1 MFTCIYLS
9 LTFIKKYF
17 VKTQMDSS
25 NETRLID
32 KESHARVF
40 SSAID
45 EETPF
50 QEVAE
55 YSQEPNSFHVVEDR
69 LYKCIFKDFGNRT
82 LKVVSVEVCRI
93 NSCWK
98 NKQMYFL
105 MIIIVKT
112 MKLKS
117 ITTCMYL
124 GSTPGSTTILRNGN
138 STNCNSPTI

>member
-82 LKVVSVEVCRI
+82 LQKSFLSRYVVLTLVERI
-93 NSCWK
+93 NKCIF
-98 NKQMYFL
+98 NDY
-105 MIIIVKT
+105 
-112 MKLKS
+112 
-117 ITTCMYL
+117 
-124 GSTPGSTTILRNGN
+124 
-138 STNCNSPTI
+138 NC

>member
-17 VKTQMDSS
+17 VKSQMDSS

-32 KESHARVF
+32 KDSHARVF

-93 NSCWK
+93 NSC
-98 NKQMYFL
+98 
-105 MIIIVKT
+105 
-112 MKLKS
+112 
-117 ITTCMYL
+117 
-124 GSTPGSTTILRNGN
+124 
-138 STNCNSPTI
+138 

>member
-1 MFTCIYLS
+1 
-9 LTFIKKYF
+9 
-17 VKTQMDSS
+17 MDSS

-69 LYKCIFKDFGNRT
+69 LYNCIFKDFGNRT

-98 NKQMYFL
+98 NKQMYF
-105 MIIIVKT
+105 
-112 MKLKS
+112 
-117 ITTCMYL
+117 
-124 GSTPGSTTILRNGN
+124 
-138 STNCNSPTI
+138 

>member
-1 MFTCIYLS
+1 MCSRAFIYHS
-9 LTFIKKYF
+9 LLLKKYF

-32 KESHARVF
+32 KESHARIF

-93 NSCWK
+93 NSC
-98 NKQMYFL
+98 
-105 MIIIVKT
+105 
-112 MKLKS
+112 
-117 ITTCMYL
+117 
-124 GSTPGSTTILRNGN
+124 
-138 STNCNSPTI
+138 

>member
-1 MFTCIYLS
+1 MCSRAFIYHS
-9 LTFIKKYF
+9 LLLKKYF

-93 NSCWK
+93 NSC
-98 NKQMYFL
+98 
-105 MIIIVKT
+105 
-112 MKLKS
+112 
-117 ITTCMYL
+117 
-124 GSTPGSTTILRNGN
+124 
-138 STNCNSPTI
+138 